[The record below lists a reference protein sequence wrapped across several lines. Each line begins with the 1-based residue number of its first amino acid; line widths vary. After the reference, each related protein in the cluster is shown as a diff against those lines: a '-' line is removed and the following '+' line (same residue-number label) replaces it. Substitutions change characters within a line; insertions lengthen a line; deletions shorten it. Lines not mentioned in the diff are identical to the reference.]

1 MMAAEIVRV
10 TTEEQLQMGLDIRTK
25 VFVEEQKVP
34 AEEEI
39 DEYDVIS
46 PNVYHILIL
55 DEGVPV
61 ATGRLIYYKAD
72 TAKMQRIAVLQGYRT
87 KGYGRVLLLAMEELA
102 RELGLVASILDAQCQ
117 AEDFYKKLGYE
128 VISTEPFYDA
138 GILHVRMQKKL

>member
-1 MMAAEIVRV
+1 MAAEIVRV

-138 GILHVRMQKKL
+138 GILHVRMQKTL

>member
-138 GILHVRMQKKL
+138 GILHVRMQKTL

>member
-25 VFVEEQKVP
+25 VFVEEQNVP

-138 GILHVRMQKKL
+138 GILHVRMQKTL